1 MKLSFLVVVGLI
13 LVGFGFLGFI
23 IPVSNSGLTVL
34 EADELCQKYSDSFS
48 PDKGELPEVC
58 EYTKFFNSIYF
69 FIGIGLVLIFW
80 SKFFDKR
87 YRHKKS

>member
-1 MKLSFLVVVGLI
+1 MKFSFLVVVGLI

-34 EADELCQKYSDSFS
+34 EADKLCQKYSDSFS
-48 PDKGELPEVC
+48 PDKGEPPEVC

-80 SKFFDKR
+80 SEFFDKR